1 MRSTLLIL
9 AAALLLAPRAAPAA
23 TPGVYHPYV
32 NPHER
37 EIEYGLSWRGLGDGA
52 LTLQQLSLGYGWNE
66 RWSTEL
72 YLLREFPSHGDGRA
86 RGWEF
91 EARYQLTEQGEYAS
105 DWGLL
110 FELEQGDDSDRHE
123 LAAGVLWEKELGHRW
138 VAAANALLE
147 YEFGADVGNEFES
160 AFRAQLRYLHRAAFE
175 PALELYLDDQDYALG
190 PAALGAW
197 RLGPGR
203 QLRWQVGLL
212 FGIDRD
218 TPKHSLRTALELEF

>member
-1 MRSTLLIL
+1 M
-9 AAALLLAPRAAPAA
+9 
-23 TPGVYHPYV
+23 
-32 NPHER
+32 
-37 EIEYGLSWRGLGDGA
+37 
-52 LTLQQLSLGYGWNE
+52 QQISLGYGWNE

-123 LAAGVLWEKELGHRW
+123 VAAGVLWEKELGHRW

-147 YEFGADVGNEFES
+147 YEFGADVGNEFET